1 MEYKRLLASSHQL
14 LPLVRRCLHRRA
26 GSVLAVVLA
35 ALALSACKKS
45 SGDKKERPE
54 YRESSV
60 LDLFPDSGLPPS
72 WEETTCTFTYK
83 PSGSE
88 WNPGVDEK
96 QVFLASIESGNW
108 RLGVGKGGDDHLT
121 ALAQKSSSIGAQ
133 SGAARPIQRAAQH
146 EIRCGANRLNQHLA
160 HAP

>member
-14 LPLVRRCLHRRA
+14 FPLVRGCLPRRA
-26 GSVLAVVLA
+26 FSALALVLA
-35 ALALSACKKS
+35 ALALSACKKTS
-45 SGDKKERPE
+45 EKKARPE
-54 YRESSV
+54 FRESSV

-72 WEETTCTFTYK
+72 WEETTCTFVYK

-108 RLGVGKGGDDHLT
+108 RLGVGKGGQIYSLRGRMANPCLPSDRHLH
-121 ALAQKSSSIGAQ
+121 GMMR
-133 SGAARPIQRAAQH
+133 SGKPWLPARPWPDRS
-146 EIRCGANRLNQHLA
+146 RNTN
-160 HAP
+160 